1 MYWIF
6 KIRKQYRI
14 FGTFAFV
21 FFILI
26 LLGLYTTSGI
36 EKITRSFGS
45 MYADRLVPSMD
56 LANVLID
63 VYENRVSLENH
74 ISEKSIEEKI
84 KIERTVL
91 NNHKAIDSIIANVSN
106 TYLVSDER
114 TLLAEFRANFKNY
127 KNVEKDILNL
137 SNGFMVDSAL
147 QLMSHKGNV
156 IFHQVIKPLQG
167 MEMTQKKVGHELYED
182 SLSVASRVKV
192 VSYSIMIAAVMAA
205 IFLGLGLTYLTIDQ
219 SSKD

>member
-1 MYWIF
+1 MNWIF

-14 FGTFAFV
+14 FGIFAFV

-74 ISEKSIEEKI
+74 ISEKSLEEKL

-91 NNHKAIDSIIANVSN
+91 RNHKAIDSIIANVSN

-114 TLLAEFRANFKNY
+114 TLLAEFRANFRNY
-127 KNVEKDILNL
+127 KNIEKDILKL
-137 SNGFMVDSAL
+137 SNEFNVDSSL

-156 IFHQVIKPLQG
+156 VFHLVISPLQG
-167 MEMTQKKVGHELYED
+167 MEMTQKKVGHELYVD
-182 SLSVASRVKV
+182 SLKVASRVKM
-192 VSYSIMIAAVMAA
+192 VSYSIMIAAALAA
-205 IFLGLGLTYLTIDQ
+205 IFLALGLTYLTIDQ
-219 SSKD
+219 TSKD

>member
-1 MYWIF
+1 MNWIF

-74 ISEKSIEEKI
+74 ISEKSLEEKL

-91 NNHKAIDSIIANVSN
+91 RNHFAIDSIIANVSN

-127 KNVEKDILNL
+127 KNVEKEILNL
-137 SNGFMVDSAL
+137 SNEFKVDSSL

-167 MEMTQKKVGHELYED
+167 MEMTQKKVGHELYVD
-182 SLSVASRVKV
+182 SLQVARRVKV